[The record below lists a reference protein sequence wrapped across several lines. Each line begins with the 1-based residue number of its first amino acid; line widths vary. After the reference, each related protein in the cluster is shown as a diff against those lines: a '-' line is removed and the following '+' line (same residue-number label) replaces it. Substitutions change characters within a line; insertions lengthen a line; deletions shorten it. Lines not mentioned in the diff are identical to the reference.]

1 MQQGKH
7 FARFSLRR
15 ACRVDVREVMAAP
28 PPAGLRID
36 KWLWHRGLSKTRGLA
51 QHKVET
57 GLIRLNGQ
65 RVEKP
70 SALVCP
76 GDVLTL
82 PTAREVIALRVL
94 ALGARRGPPA
104 EARAL
109 YEGLR
114 DA

>member
-1 MQQGKH
+1 MM
-7 FARFSLRR
+7 
-15 ACRVDVREVMAAP
+15 REP

-36 KWLWHRGLSKTRGLA
+36 KWLWHARFCKTRGVA
-51 QHKVET
+51 QRKAET

-70 SALVCP
+70 SALVRP

-82 PTAREVIALRVL
+82 PVSREVIALRVL
-94 ALGARRGPPA
+94 ALGARRGPPL

-109 YEGLR
+109 YELIR